1 MRVPFSPYHVRE
13 FLSMVGRRFSAPPPR
28 PEPMDCDLQLRNGE
42 AEWTMGFVGDICP
55 LFGRE
60 AHVGADVQAFLA
72 DCDVIVGNFEGV
84 FSDRLWQPFLMKH
97 DPSIFGVLE
106 QIAPL
111 EHWVVSVANNH
122 ATDFGMGALR
132 RTLDMLDRRGLRW
145 LGTVERPRL
154 VLAGDVTLTAWT
166 WWLNRPA
173 DGVARE
179 DPGAPSRSGLHIA
192 LPHWGYEHERRP
204 RSSQTVPP
212 GYDLIVGHHTHLPQP
227 FEQTSDDR
235 LVAWSIG
242 NFVTGKQLPVLGEGA
257 LLKVGIARPEEKKP
271 EIVRTQFREIDLDRD
286 QHHCRVSFRQSTK
299 TSGTEEEKTPS
310 ESAPAS
316 GASSL

>member
-1 MRVPFSPYHVRE
+1 MRVPFSPYPVRE

-28 PEPMDCDLQLRNGE
+28 PESIDCDRQLRDE
-42 AEWTMGFVGDICP
+42 KAEWTMGFVGDICP

-60 AHVGADVQAFLA
+60 VHFGDDVQAFLS

-106 QIAPL
+106 QVAPL
-111 EHWVVSVANNH
+111 ERWVVSIANNH
-122 ATDFGMGALR
+122 ATDFGADALR

-145 LGTVERPRL
+145 LGTAERPRL
-154 VLAGDVTLTAWT
+154 ALADDVTLTAWT

-173 DGVARE
+173 GGVARE
-179 DPGAPSRSGLHIA
+179 DPGASSRPGLHVA

-204 RSSQTVPP
+204 RPSQTVPP

-227 FEQTSDDR
+227 FEYTDDQ
-235 LVAWSIG
+235 LVAWSLG

-257 LLKVGIARPEEKKP
+257 LLRIGGARSEEGPSK
-271 EIVRTQFREIDLDRD
+271 IVRAQFREIDLDRD
-286 QHHCRVSFRQSTK
+286 RQSCRVSFRHA
-299 TSGTEEEKTPS
+299 
-310 ESAPAS
+310 SAPAEREKEKAPTEETASDPS
-316 GASSL
+316 GL